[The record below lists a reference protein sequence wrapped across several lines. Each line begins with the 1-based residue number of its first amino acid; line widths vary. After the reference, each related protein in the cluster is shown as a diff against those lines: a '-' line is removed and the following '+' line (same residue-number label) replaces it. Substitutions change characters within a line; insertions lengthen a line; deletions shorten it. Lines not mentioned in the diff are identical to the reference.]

1 MKKSELR
8 MYLRSK
14 LHLYWRPVVIKD
26 CCEHCGSK
34 ENLELHHKSDRFKD
48 IISNVLNEFGYN
60 DDTKLKDIHNIEL
73 IVDVILGRHLYIKH
87 ITLCSDCHIKE
98 HQRLSNKYNRKLFED
113 IEFPKEF
120 LDIPLTTKEKD
131 LIVEYYD
138 LYNDNNR
145 RFKWPG
151 IKSKIIKSE
160 KYIVSSGKKKINGKQ
175 IRYDLIRKINK
186 DLKGGN

>member
-1 MKKSELR
+1 
-8 MYLRSK
+8 MYLRCK
-14 LHLYWRPVVIKD
+14 LLLYWRPVVIKD

-48 IISNVLNEFGYN
+48 IISNVLNEFGY
-60 DDTKLKDIHNIEL
+60 DDETRLKDIHNIEL

-98 HQRLSNKYNRKLFED
+98 HQRLSNKHNRKLFED

-138 LYNDNNR
+138 LYNEKGR
-145 RFKWPG
+145 QYKWRG
-151 IKSKIIKSE
+151 IKEKIID
-160 KYIVSSGKKKINGKQ
+160 SGKYKITSSKPTINGRR
-175 IRYDLIRKINK
+175 INCDLITKIKEDN
-186 DLKGGN
+186 